1 MLCYSDVGS
10 SNYEAMPRIVAL
22 TLDLTRFPPLEY
34 AIKLCVRS
42 SMWENKEQHMVRL
55 LEEDRS
61 IIMASQEDEPHRSGL
76 CLPLG
81 LNYLSDEFENIF
93 EEKFLSSKMSL
104 IH

>member
-1 MLCYSDVGS
+1 
-10 SNYEAMPRIVAL
+10 
-22 TLDLTRFPPLEY
+22 
-34 AIKLCVRS
+34 
-42 SMWENKEQHMVRL
+42 MVRL

-76 CLPLG
+76 CLSLG

-104 IH
+104 IR